1 MAKTQQ
7 APDENAVP
15 RNTLDVGGG
24 PAQARNYIIVAGEKR
39 NIDCK
44 VVTFADDPSWDFSKL
59 VHPDPNSVYVNWRKD
74 ATKQPCQ
81 TLQQAQTVVDMV
93 VIHSDITTSSRDCF
107 RILKMRGFSTHFM
120 IDWDGTIYQGTDPM
134 RKAIHAASEL
144 RGDVNNFSIGI
155 DYNCL
160 QMNYASQ
167 VGEVDVEKAGI
178 GAQMAAGG
186 TRRMSDVIEINGV
199 PWKSWG
205 YTDAQYDSLIKLLR
219 ELNVHFPK
227 LKLAAPVDERGEI
240 IWQVPEA
247 LDTEKMGIYGHMH
260 LTPQKFD
267 PGPGMDW
274 QRLLQGLTKEHNDF
288 PVELKKGVTIGSL
301 LTEDK
306 VNQLAEFY
314 YKNTE
319 QDESGGYYPMGLGGQ
334 WHGGVH
340 LHGKK
345 GTEVRAMFDGTVVA
359 ARNGFPAELGSNN
372 FVLLRHDVPFDP
384 KDEKKLFTFY
394 SLYMHLLPFDPDMD
408 VTDAAYKDK
417 QGAGSTD
424 MAPEWVTNARRS
436 ISGKEEEEGEG
447 GGKDL
452 PADKAPKTD
461 PGKAHAEKK
470 AKKADK
476 GKDKKAADQKGKG
489 KAKAGDEDEDGGEVE
504 KEEPAPY
511 LGIDKHLAALKRGD
525 VALFAA
531 DGSDQTRVSAGKLI
545 GRMGW
550 YGEDAEDLGVLHVE
564 VFADGRWRQMV
575 DLLGTHSAHWVELE
589 ADTDDNLVVDT
600 EDLLRMVVP
609 DAASRSR
616 RKNGTFVVSTR
627 RVDSEDVKRFYAG
640 DADDNG
646 RGRVELRRAITR
658 HVSEWSDQVDWF
670 KTLAAG
676 QGWTERLDSLKK
688 ILQDDRGHWRQTVF
702 SRQVERQLPFI
713 WLTEEVAKHVGL
725 DTGKEWNG
733 ILYHFHPV
741 HFVLW
746 MTFHTNT
753 RLRVLAKGLDK
764 KALMKLREKE
774 KKTQEI
780 KKSAGEWPEE
790 DAQEMGAEDEGALDV
805 KNPTDVLGELWEVP
819 GMPGEWRR
827 REAAEE

>member
-1 MAKTQQ
+1 MAKTPR
-7 APDENAVP
+7 AADEEQVP
-15 RNTLDVGGG
+15 KNTLDTGAG
-24 PAQARNYIIVAGEKR
+24 PSAARDYIIIGGEKR
-39 NIDCK
+39 NIGCK
-44 VVTFADDPSWDFSKL
+44 CVTYLDDPSWGFAQL
-59 VHPDPNSVYVNWRKD
+59 VHPDPNSVYINDRKD
-74 ATKQPCQ
+74 AAKQPCL
-81 TLQQAQTVVDMV
+81 TLAQAQSVVDMV
-93 VIHSDITTSSRDCF
+93 VIHSDITASSRDCY
-107 RILKMRGFSTHFM
+107 RVLKMRGFSTHFM
-120 IDWDGTIYQGTDPM
+120 LDWDGTIYQGADPM

-144 RGDVNNFSIGI
+144 RGDVNNFSVGI

-160 QMNYASQ
+160 QMNYASA
-167 VGEVDVEKAGI
+167 VGEVDVEKAGL
-178 GAQMAAGG
+178 GAQAAAGG
-186 TRRMSDVIEINGV
+186 TRRMSEVIEINGV

-219 ELNVHFPK
+219 ELNVNFPK
-227 LKLAAPVDERGEI
+227 IKLTAPVDERGEI

-274 QRLLQGLTKEHNDF
+274 PRLLQGLTKEHNEF

-319 QDESGGYYPMGLGGQ
+319 QDEAGGYYPMGLGGQ

-345 GTEVRAMFDGTVVA
+345 GSEVRAMFDGTVVA
-359 ARNGFPAELGSNN
+359 ARNGKAPELGSNN

-384 KDEKKLFTFY
+384 KDEKKVFTFY
-394 SLYMHLLPFDPDMD
+394 SLYMHLLQFDTELDLSNELDKLLPD
-408 VTDAAYKDK
+408 AP
-417 QGAGSTD
+417 
-424 MAPEWVTNARRS
+424 PEWVANARRS
-436 ISGKEEEEGEG
+436 VSGKDEEGDDEAT
-447 GGKDL
+447 KE
-452 PADKAPKTD
+452 PAADKPKVEPAKT
-461 PGKAHAEKK
+461 K
-470 AKKADK
+470 AKAAKDK
-476 GKDKKAADQKGKG
+476 KDGKKAADSKG
-489 KAKAGDEDEDGGEVE
+489 KAKGKATEGDEDDEDGP

-511 LGIDKHLAALKRGD
+511 LSVDKHLAALKRGD

-531 DGSDQTRVSAGKLI
+531 DGSDQTRVAAGKLI
-545 GRMGW
+545 GKMGT
-550 YGEDAEDLGVLHVE
+550 YGEDNEDAGVLHVE

-600 EDLLRMVVP
+600 EDLLRIVVP
-609 DAASRSR
+609 DAASRSK
-616 RKNGTFVVSTR
+616 RKNTSFVTSRR
-627 RVDSEDVKRFYAG
+627 RVDAEDVKQFYAG
-640 DADDNG
+640 DGDDGG
-646 RGRVELRRAITR
+646 RGRVVLRAAITR
-658 HVSEWSDQVDWF
+658 HVSEWCDQVDWF

-688 ILQDDRGHWRQTVF
+688 ILQDDRGRWRQTVF
-702 SRQVERQLPFI
+702 ARQITRQLPYI
-713 WLTEEVAKHVGL
+713 WLTEEVAKHAGL

-774 KKTQEI
+774 KKSQEI

-790 DAQEMGAEDEGALDV
+790 DADEMGDADEGALDV
-805 KNPTDVLGELWEVP
+805 KNPTEVLGELWDVP
-819 GMPGEWRR
+819 GMTGDWRR
-827 REAAEE
+827 RESADD